1 MARFDEGPSIGRQF
15 LAAVTLLA
23 VLWVGIL
30 LAEWAGSASGS
41 LVVTALVASVVP
53 VSMSFIPPLF
63 FGLNYAD
70 SETLGR
76 EQPRTNFDRALL
88 ILKWVLI
95 ATVAIFIISEFVQ
108 KAEREGLNEADSASI
123 GLIVGSFV
131 FALILRLRTR
141 GLSERQLTQ

>member
-1 MARFDEGPSIGRQF
+1 MARFDEGPSIGREF
-15 LAAVTLLA
+15 LAAVTMLA

-53 VSMSFIPPLF
+53 VPTIFTPPLF

-70 SETLGR
+70 SETFEK

-95 ATVAIFIISEFVQ
+95 ATVAIFFISEFLQ
-108 KAEREGLNEADSASI
+108 KVERVGFNEADSVSV